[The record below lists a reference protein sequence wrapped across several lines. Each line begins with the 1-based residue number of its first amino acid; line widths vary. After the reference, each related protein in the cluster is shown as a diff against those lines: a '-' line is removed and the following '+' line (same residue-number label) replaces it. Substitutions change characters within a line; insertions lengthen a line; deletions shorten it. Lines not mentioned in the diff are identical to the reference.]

1 MWTWEVCFSGVIT
14 GYHIPQGDAIKIR
27 HASWPSNSNSRNLAT
42 ESLHLGTKICVYL
55 AFGAQSTFSS
65 KGKWVIKCI
74 LLSMKYYIT
83 IKKTEVDLLTQT
95 WKAILP
101 EKCAEDNM
109 YDVISV

>member
-1 MWTWEVCFSGVIT
+1 
-14 GYHIPQGDAIKIR
+14 
-27 HASWPSNSNSRNLAT
+27 
-42 ESLHLGTKICVYL
+42 
-55 AFGAQSTFSS
+55 
-65 KGKWVIKCI
+65 
-74 LLSMKYYIT
+74 MKYYIT